1 MPHAEGPTR
10 GAHAMTVQECR
21 DILGPSVADKS
32 DDQIAKM
39 LDDLECLAATMYDD
53 LMNRARIDIEDV
65 RWTAYAVQNPED
77 AC

>member
-1 MPHAEGPTR
+1 MSDLEGLTTNVQS
-10 GAHAMTVQECR
+10 MTVQECR
-21 DILGPSVADKS
+21 DILGASVAGKS

-53 LMNRARIDIEDV
+53 LMNRARADIEAV
-65 RWTAYAVQNPED
+65 RWTAYAMENPED